1 MQRKNDSDKELE
13 FYGIMSKVFRK
24 HKVLPEKELDG
35 MDRNL
40 KAKGV
45 DFKKI
50 DKIIKKFRKEK

>member
-1 MQRKNDSDKELE
+1 MKKKNDREKELE

-45 DFKKI
+45 DFREV
-50 DKIIKKFRKEK
+50 DKIIKKFRKER